1 MKRWQD
7 VLGMNARNYHYLAF
21 DTKKGRQIADS
32 KLATKKIL
40 TRYNLP
46 TPQLIKVFRNYD
58 DINDFLWAGLP
69 DNFVLKPSS
78 GFGGEGILVIRKKSR
93 FAGEWELMNGEVIN
107 ISDLKF
113 HAREILSGHY
123 SLHNTPDQ
131 AFIEERV
138 KIIKVFSKYVKGGTP
153 DIRVIVFNKVPVM
166 AMLRLPTEESNGKA
180 NLHQGAVGVG
190 IDLATGVTTYGIY
203 HSRPISFLPG
213 TKTKVNGLRIPFWEQ
228 ILLHS
233 VRTQEA
239 IPLLGYLGIDF
250 LIDRNKG
257 PLIVELNARPGLS
270 IQVANRAGLKKRLDR
285 VERLEI
291 RSPEHGVRV
300 AKVLF
305 GASFADRVGDK
316 DEPKIVGLIEEVKI
330 VAYDK
335 TRVPVMAKIDTGA
348 DRSGIDEELAKKLGL
363 LSEDNIIYQA
373 RYRSALGKHRR
384 PVIALEY
391 YLAGRKINS
400 MVSVTDRSKLR
411 TKFLIGKRDLLGF
424 IVRP

>member
-1 MKRWQD
+1 MRRWQD
-7 VLGMNARNYHYLAF
+7 VLGMNARNHSYLTF
-21 DTKKGRQIADS
+21 NTKKGRQIADS

-40 TRYNLP
+40 TKYNLP
-46 TPQLIKVFRNYD
+46 TPSLIKVFKHYD
-58 DINDFLWAGLP
+58 DIDDFIWTSLP

-78 GFGGEGILVIRKKSR
+78 GFGGGGILVIRKKSR
-93 FAGEWELMNGEVIN
+93 FAGEWELMNGEVVN
-107 ISDLKF
+107 VADLKF
-113 HAREILSGHY
+113 HTREILSGRY

-138 KIIKVFSKYVKGGTP
+138 KILKVFSKYVKNGTP

-166 AMLRLPTEESNGKA
+166 AMLRLPTEESDGKA

-190 IDLATGVTTYGIY
+190 IDLATGVTTYGI
-203 HSRPISFLPG
+203 HHGRSINFLPG
-213 TKTKVNGLRIPFWEQ
+213 TKIKVNGLRVPHWDQ
-228 ILLHS
+228 ILLYS
-233 VRTQEA
+233 ARTQEV
-239 IPLLGYLGIDF
+239 IPSLGYLGIDF

-270 IQVANRAGLKKRLDR
+270 IQVANRTGLRKRLER

-300 AKVLF
+300 AKALF
-305 GASFADRVGDK
+305 GASFADRVGNK
-316 DEPKIVGLIEEVKI
+316 DEPKIIGLIEEVKI
-330 VAYDK
+330 VARDK

-348 DRSGIDEELAKKLGL
+348 DRSAIDEELAKKLGL
-363 LSEDNIIYQA
+363 LSEDNILYQV

-384 PVIALEY
+384 PIIALEY

-424 IVRP
+424 VIRP

>member
-7 VLGMNARNYHYLAF
+7 VLGMNARNHQYLGHN
-21 DTKKGRQIADS
+21 TKFGRQIADS
-32 KLATKKIL
+32 KLATKRVL
-40 TRYNLP
+40 ARHNLP
-46 TPQLIKVFRNYD
+46 TPELVKVFKRHE
-58 DINDFLWAGLP
+58 DINNFSWLGLP
-69 DNFVLKPSS
+69 DNFVLKPCS

-93 FAGEWELMNGEVIN
+93 FAGEWELMNGETIS

-113 HAREILSGHY
+113 HAQEILSGRY

-153 DIRVIVFNKVPVM
+153 DIRVIVFNLVPVM
-166 AMLRLPTEESNGKA
+166 AMLRLPTEESDGKA

-190 IDLATGVTTYGIY
+190 IDLASGVTTYGI
-203 HSRPISFLPG
+203 HHGRPVNYLPG
-213 TKTKVNGLRIPFWEQ
+213 TRTKVNGLKIPFWEQ

-239 IPLLGYLGIDF
+239 IPSLGYLGIDF

-270 IQVANRAGLKKRLDR
+270 IQVANRAGLQKRLER

-291 RSPEHGVRV
+291 RSPEHGVKV
-300 AKVLF
+300 AKALF
-305 GASFADRVGDK
+305 GASFADRVSSK
-316 DEPKIVGLIEEVKI
+316 NEPKIISLIEEIKI
-330 VAYDK
+330 VAQDK
-335 TRVPVMAKIDTGA
+335 SRVSVMAKVDTGA
-348 DRSGIDEELAKKLGL
+348 DRSAIDEELAKKLGL
-363 LSEDNIIYQA
+363 LSDDNIIYQV

-391 YLAGRKINS
+391 YLAGQKINS
-400 MVSVTDRSKLR
+400 MVSVTDRAKLR

-424 IVRP
+424 VIRP